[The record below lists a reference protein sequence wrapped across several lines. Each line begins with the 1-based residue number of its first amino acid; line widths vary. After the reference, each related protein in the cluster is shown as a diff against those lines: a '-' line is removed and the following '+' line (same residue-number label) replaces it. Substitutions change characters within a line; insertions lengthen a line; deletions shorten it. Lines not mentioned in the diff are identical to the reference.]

1 MEDWYT
7 IVRNMKDESEQPF
20 LTQQITHKIYRDLK
34 TRTVK
39 ERTKFKERMGMEFN
53 KWVAT
58 LYQLYPT
65 DLVNQIIHD
74 DDFWLTT
81 LQLSH
86 I

>member
-1 MEDWYT
+1 
-7 IVRNMKDESEQPF
+7 MKDESEQPF
-20 LTQQITHKIYRDLK
+20 LTQQITHKIYRDLH

-39 ERTKFKERMGMEFN
+39 ERIKFKERMGQEFN

-74 DDFWLTT
+74 DIFWLAT